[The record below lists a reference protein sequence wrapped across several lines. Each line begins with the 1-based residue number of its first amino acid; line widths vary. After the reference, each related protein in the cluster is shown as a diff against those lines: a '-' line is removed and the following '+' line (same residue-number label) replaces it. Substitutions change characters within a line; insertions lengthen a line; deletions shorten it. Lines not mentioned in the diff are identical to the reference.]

1 MKNLILATVLTQFL
15 IVVPFL
21 AYSVKK
27 GYWFFSFESF
37 RILFH
42 FLFLAALVAFSDGLN
57 PVVLLVYFAITLEQ
71 FAGVGT
77 LNRVYDAL
85 FRASGAPQRA
95 SIQSTVRSGIFESF
109 VIDLRLE
116 TASLATIVVNLVD
129 TRKIFN
135 PDHCDPVARFE
146 GKNTSIFGIIFDPS
160 HIGHET
166 LRAVT
171 LGLLLV
177 L

>member
-15 IVVPFL
+15 VVVPFL

-27 GYWFFSFESF
+27 GYWSFSFKSF

-42 FLFLAALVAFSDGLN
+42 FLFLAALVTFSGGLN
-57 PVVLLVYFAITLEQ
+57 PIVLLVYFAITLEE
-71 FAGVGT
+71 FASVGT

-85 FRASGAPQRA
+85 FRAPEPSQGA
-95 SIQSTVRSGIFESF
+95 SIRPTVRFGIFSYFFEGLR
-109 VIDLRLE
+109 ID
-116 TASLATIVVNLVD
+116 TASLATIIVNLVD